1 MMVTDCLIGSA
12 SAAANR
18 RRMSRNIEAFGI
30 FLALLFSPMVS

>member
-30 FLALLFSPMVS
+30 VLSLLSSGTVC